1 MQLACTTRQAYPLE
15 ACSKHMPTLV
25 PPAVLPQVLVIPT
38 DEELSIAQQTL
49 TVVKGPTWMHGPD
62 AHTDG

>member
-1 MQLACTTRQAYPLE
+1 
-15 ACSKHMPTLV
+15 MPTLV